1 MATILEL
8 AEHSNL
14 PVETVLRVVNG
25 ESTSSDARD
34 RVARAVE
41 ALGSPSYPRFA
52 PPTSTELVPAQ
63 ETLVEALERALPA
76 EVGSVVYE
84 AVRVEVRPVG
94 EHVAQL
100 RSLFEEVVARLATE
114 RRERVDDVA
123 LMTELMI
130 EGWRNVDRRLGRIE
144 KVLARLEGPPSD
156 AEAPADENGQRV
168 VRMDD
173 YHRAG

>member
-8 AEHSNL
+8 AQHSNL

-25 ESTSSDARD
+25 ESVSSEARD
-34 RVARAVE
+34 RVAEAFA
-41 ALGSPSYPRFA
+41 ALGPPNYPRFA
-52 PPTSTELVPAQ
+52 PPSNELVPAQ
-63 ETLVEALERALPA
+63 ESLVEALERALPS
-76 EVGSVVYE
+76 EVGEVVYE

-100 RSLFEEVVARLATE
+100 RSLFEEVAARLARE
-114 RRERVDDVA
+114 RRERVDDVE

-130 EGWRNVDRRLGRIE
+130 EGWRSVDRRLGRIE
-144 KVLARLEGPPSD
+144 KVLARLEGPPAG
-156 AEAPADENGQRV
+156 AEEADQNGQRV

>member
-1 MATILEL
+1 MATILQL

-25 ESTSSDARD
+25 EPTSSEAQE
-34 RVARAVE
+34 RVALAIA
-41 ALGSPSYPRFA
+41 ALGQPSYPRFA
-52 PPTSTELVPAQ
+52 PPSTELVPAPAQ
-63 ETLVEALERALPA
+63 EVLPA
-76 EVGSVVYE
+76 EVGEVVYE
-84 AVRVEVRPVG
+84 AIRGEVRPVG

-100 RSLFEEVVARLATE
+100 RSLFEEVVARLARE
-114 RRERVDDVA
+114 RRERVDDVE

-130 EGWRNVDRRLGRIE
+130 EGWRSVDRRLGRIE
-144 KVLARLEGPPSD
+144 KVLARLEGPPGE
-156 AEAPADENGQRV
+156 AEAADGSGHRV

>member
-1 MATILEL
+1 MATILQL

-25 ESTSSDARD
+25 ESTSTDARE
-34 RVARAVE
+34 RVAQAVA
-41 ALGSPSYPRFA
+41 ALGPPSYPRFA
-52 PPTSTELVPAQ
+52 PTSTELLPSQA
-63 ETLVEALERALPA
+63 EALERALPA
-76 EVGSVVYE
+76 EVGEVVYE
-84 AVRVEVRPVG
+84 AVRGEVRPVG

-100 RSLFEEVVARLATE
+100 RLLFEEIVARLATE

-123 LMTELMI
+123 LTTELMI
-130 EGWRNVDRRLGRIE
+130 EGWRSVDRRLGRIE
-144 KVLARLEGPPSD
+144 KVLARLEGPPGGGQ
-156 AEAPADENGQRV
+156 ADENGQRV

>member
-1 MATILEL
+1 MATILQL

-25 ESTSSDARD
+25 ESTSTDARE
-34 RVARAVE
+34 RVAQAVA
-41 ALGSPSYPRFA
+41 ALGPPNYPRFA
-52 PPTSTELVPAQ
+52 PASTELVPAQ
-63 ETLVEALERALPA
+63 VEALERALPA
-76 EVGSVVYE
+76 EFGEVVYE

-94 EHVAQL
+94 QHVAQL
-100 RSLFEEVVARLATE
+100 RLLFEEIVARLATE

-123 LMTELMI
+123 LTTELMI
-130 EGWRNVDRRLGRIE
+130 EGWRSVDRRLGRIE
-144 KVLARLEGPPSD
+144 KVLARLEGPPGEEQTD
-156 AEAPADENGQRV
+156 ANGQRV

>member
-1 MATILEL
+1 MATILQL

-25 ESTSSDARD
+25 EPTSSEAQE
-34 RVARAVE
+34 RVAEAVA
-41 ALGSPSYPRFA
+41 ALGPPNYPRFA
-52 PPTSTELVPAQ
+52 PPSTDLVPAQ
-63 ETLVEALERALPA
+63 RGEVLPA
-76 EVGSVVYE
+76 EVGEVVYE
-84 AVRVEVRPVG
+84 AIRGEVRPVG

-100 RSLFEEVVARLATE
+100 RSLFQEIVDRLATE

-123 LMTELMI
+123 LMSELMI
-130 EGWRNVDRRLGRIE
+130 EGWRSVDRRLGRIE
-144 KVLARLEGPPSD
+144 KVLARLEGPPGGEET
-156 AEAPADENGQRV
+156 AEDGQRV

>member
-1 MATILEL
+1 MATILQL

-25 ESTSSDARD
+25 ESTSTHARE
-34 RVARAVE
+34 RVAQAVA
-41 ALGSPSYPRFA
+41 ALGPPSYPRFA
-52 PPTSTELVPAQ
+52 PASTELVPSQAD
-63 ETLVEALERALPA
+63 ALERALPA
-76 EVGSVVYE
+76 EVGEVVYE

-100 RSLFEEVVARLATE
+100 RLLFEEIVARLATE

-123 LMTELMI
+123 LTTELMI
-130 EGWRNVDRRLGRIE
+130 EGWRSVDRRLGRIE
-144 KVLARLEGPPSD
+144 KVLARLEGPPGEEQAD
-156 AEAPADENGQRV
+156 ANGKRV

-173 YHRAG
+173 YTQDRRG